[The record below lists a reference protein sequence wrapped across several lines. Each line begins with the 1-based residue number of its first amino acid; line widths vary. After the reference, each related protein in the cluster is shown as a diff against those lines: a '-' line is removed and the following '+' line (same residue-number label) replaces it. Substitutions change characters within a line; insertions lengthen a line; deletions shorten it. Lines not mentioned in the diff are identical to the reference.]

1 MSLKSTY
8 VGNSM
13 KPKFDEKWFFGEIK
27 RQLDIDTK
35 MLRQIV
41 DANPE
46 KDPSSF
52 STATKEKLRNFPTEL
67 PGGVKIGKRRFV
79 RLVRK
84 ACRGTSWKVYVH
96 GDMLK
101 AKLRGNAL

>member
-1 MSLKSTY
+1 MRPEF
-8 VGNSM
+8 N
-13 KPKFDEKWFFGEIK
+13 EKWFFGEIK
-27 RQLDIDTK
+27 KQLDVDTK
-35 MLRQIV
+35 MLKQIV

-52 STATKEKLRNFPTEL
+52 AATTKEKLRNFPTEL

-84 ACRGTSWKVYVH
+84 ACNGTGWKVSVH
-96 GDMLK
+96 GNMLK
-101 AKLRGNAL
+101 ATLRGDKL

>member
-1 MSLKSTY
+1 
-8 VGNSM
+8 M

-27 RQLDIDTK
+27 NTLSVDTK
-35 MLRQIV
+35 MLKQIV

-52 STATKEKLRNFPTEL
+52 STTTKEKLRNFPTEL

-84 ACRGTSWKVYVH
+84 ACNGTGWKVSVH
-96 GDMLK
+96 GNMLK
-101 AKLRGNAL
+101 AKLRGDRL